1 MVKSLKADI
10 LSISLWSFALMK
22 GLCSKG
28 QLLNCLQ
35 WLIYIK
41 MSIGYNQIILNCISY
56 RLSFPAF

>member
-22 GLCSKG
+22 GLSSKG

-41 MSIGYNQIILNCISY
+41 MSIG
-56 RLSFPAF
+56 